1 MSEAGGAAAAALPRR
16 RSGGMRAAWG
26 SVWCLC
32 LAAAVGGMPAAR
44 RGGGKAAAAAR
55 SGGQPAEYLR
65 SETAFLEELVFGN
78 GDTIEL
84 SCNTQGSSVSVFW
97 FKDGIGIAPTNRT
110 HIGQKLLK
118 IINVSY
124 DDSGLY
130 SCKPRHSNEVLGNF
144 TVRVTDSP
152 SSGDD
157 EDDDDESEDTGV
169 PFWTRPDKM
178 EKKLL
183 AVPAANTVRF
193 RCPAG
198 GNPTPSIYWLKNG
211 KEFKG
216 EHRIGGIKL
225 RHQQWSL
232 VMESVVPSDR
242 GNYTCVV
249 ENKYGN
255 IRHTYQL
262 DVLERS
268 PHRPIL
274 QAGLPANQTVVV
286 GSNVEF
292 HCKVYSDAQPHI
304 QWLKHVEVNGSK
316 YGPDGTPYV
325 TVLKTAGVNTTDK
338 ELEILYLRN
347 VTFEDAGEYT
357 CLAGNSIGFSHHSAW
372 LTVLPAEE
380 LMEMDDSG
388 SVYTGIL
395 SYGTGFFFLLL
406 MLVLVIVWRMKMPN
420 KKAMNTPTVQKVS
433 KFPLKRQVTV
443 SLESNSSMNSNTP
456 LVRITRL
463 SSSDGP
469 MLANV
474 SELELPPDPKWEL
487 TRSRLTLGKPL
498 GEGCFGQVVMAEAI
512 GIDKDKP
519 NKAIT
524 VAVKMLKDDATD
536 KDLSDLVSEMEMMKM
551 IGKHKNIINLLG
563 ACTQDGPLYVLVE
576 YASKGNLREYLRA
589 RRPPGMDYSFD
600 TCKLPEEQL
609 TFKDLVSCAYQVARG
624 MEYLASQ
631 KCIHRDLAARNVL
644 VTEDNV
650 MKIADFGLARDVHNI
665 DYYKKTTNGRLP
677 VKWMAPEAL
686 FDRVYTHQSDVWSF
700 GVLLWEIFTLG
711 GSPYPG
717 IPVEELFK
725 LLKEGHRMDKPA
737 NCTHDLYM
745 IMRECWHAVPSQ
757 RPTFKQLVEDLDRVL
772 TVTSTDEYLD
782 LSVPFEQYSPAG
794 QDTHS
799 TCSSGDDSVFAHD
812 LLPDEPC
819 LPKHPPC
826 NGVIRT

>member
-1 MSEAGGAAAAALPRR
+1 MPSDWSR
-16 RSGGMRAAWG
+16 GMRALRCWLA
-26 SVWCLC
+26 LC
-32 LAAAVGGMPAAR
+32 LVLPLGVTPARLPVAPPPDSV
-44 RGGGKAAAAAR
+44 
-55 SGGQPAEYLR
+55 SGEASYLED
-65 SETAFLEELVFGN
+65 SVVSV
-78 GDTIEL
+78 GDTL
-84 SCNTQGSSVSVFW
+84 DMLCDLDDPSAPAVW
-97 FKDGIGIAPTNRT
+97 LKDGAGLLLSNRT
-110 HIGQKLLK
+110 RVGQRLLR
-118 IINVSY
+118 IVNVSY
-124 DDSGLY
+124 EDAGVY
-130 SCKPRHSNEVLGNF
+130 ACHVAHGGGRTISNY
-144 TVRVTDSP
+144 TIRVTDSL

-157 EDDDDESEDTGV
+157 EDYDEDPEDAE
-169 PFWTRPDKM
+169 PPYWTRPERMD
-178 EKKLL
+178 KKLL
-183 AVPAANTVRF
+183 AIPAANTVKF
-193 RCPAG
+193 RCAAA
-198 GNPTPSIYWLKNG
+198 GNPPPSIHWLKNG

-216 EHRIGGIKL
+216 EQRMGGIKL

-232 VMESVVPSDR
+232 VMESAVPSDR

-249 ENKYGN
+249 QNKHGT
-255 IRHTYQL
+255 ISHTYQL

-286 GSNVEF
+286 GSDVEF

-304 QWLKHVEVNGSK
+304 QWLKHIEVNGSR
-316 YGPDGTPYV
+316 YGEDGAPYV
-325 TVLKTAGVNTTDK
+325 DVLKSVVSKQTETHSR
-338 ELEILYLRN
+338 LRLSN
-347 VTFEDAGEYT
+347 VTLGDGGKFSCQASNFVGKSERSFWLHVTRAVSGEKEDYYADVLIYVTGGVLFI
-357 CLAGNSIGFSHHSAW
+357 LA
-372 LTVLPAEE
+372 V
-380 LMEMDDSG
+380 
-388 SVYTGIL
+388 
-395 SYGTGFFFLLL
+395 
-406 MLVLVIVWRMKMPN
+406 VIVVLCRMRMTTQKTL
-420 KKAMNTPTVQKVS
+420 ATPPVQKLS
-433 KFPLKRQVTV
+433 KFPLKRQQV
-443 SLESNSSMNSNTP
+443 SLDSNSSMNSNTP
-456 LVRITRL
+456 LVRIARL

-469 MLANV
+469 TLANV
-474 SELELPPDPKWEL
+474 SELELPSDPKWEFP
-487 TRSRLTLGKPL
+487 RSRLTLGKPL
-498 GEGCFGQVVMAEAI
+498 GEGCFGQVVMADAV
-512 GIDKDKP
+512 GIDKEKP
-519 NKAIT
+519 NKPLT

-600 TCKLPEEQL
+600 TCKIPDEQL

-686 FDRVYTHQSDVWSF
+686 FDRVYTHQSDVWSY

-737 NCTHDLYM
+737 NCTLELYM

-757 RPTFKQLVEDLDRVL
+757 RPTFRQLVEDHDRVL
-772 TVTSTDEYLD
+772 SMTSTDEYLD
-782 LSVPFEQYSPAG
+782 LSVPFEQYSPTC
-794 QDTHS
+794 QDSSS

-812 LLPDEPC
+812 PLPDEPC
-819 LPKHPPC
+819 LPKPPPT